1 MGEMMKKFREFQNE
15 VFGSGCDAICNVG
28 VYRKGEDTSVEIT
41 VYFIES
47 RENMKYEFS
56 SWYGKPEIDWEE
68 FKEQV
73 RAKLG

>member
-15 VFGSGCDAICNVG
+15 VFGSGCDVICDVS
-28 VYRKGEDTSVEIT
+28 VYRKGNDTSEEIR

-47 RENMKYEFS
+47 REQLKYEVS
-56 SWYGKPEIDWEE
+56 SWFGEPLVDWEE

-73 RAKLG
+73 RAKL

>member
-15 VFGSGCDAICNVG
+15 VFGSGCNVICNVE
-28 VYRKGEDTSVEIT
+28 VYRMGEDTSVEIS

-47 RENMKYEFS
+47 REQLKYEVS
-56 SWYGKPEIDWEE
+56 SWFGESKIDWEE

-73 RAKLG
+73 RAKL

>member
-15 VFGSGCDAICNVG
+15 VFGSGCDAICNVET
-28 VYRKGEDTSVEIT
+28 YRNGEDYAIDFSVW
-41 VYFIES
+41 
-47 RENMKYEFS
+47 FS
-56 SWYGKPEIDWEE
+56 KTQERMSFSWNSWSGETGDWEE

>member
-1 MGEMMKKFREFQNE
+1 MGDMMKKFREFQNE
-15 VFGSGCDAICNVG
+15 VFGSGCDVICNVG
-28 VYRKGEDTSVEIT
+28 VYRNGDDTSVEIT

-47 RENMKYEFS
+47 RENMKYEVS
-56 SWYGKPEIDWEE
+56 SWFGAEGDWEE